1 MRHIGPIVLSLLLA
15 TCGGA
20 QPTTASSPTPPIS
33 PSASVVPSASVA
45 AVATAMPTYP
55 PKAEGF
61 SSKVLVEKPRS
72 VETSAPGLVWIVVG
86 AATSGNGV
94 SAAVSEKESFTASY
108 QVPIDRQ
115 AADAKAALYLSP
127 DLPPLAAGRY
137 TESLRLVTVQTGGRS
152 AAHMHSGIEGVLVL
166 EGRVLVRSA
175 GNSPAS
181 LATGQGFIIL
191 PKVPVQLI
199 NIGDAVAR
207 TLVYSIS
214 PEGSP
219 FSTELEQSP

>member
-1 MRHIGPIVLSLLLA
+1 MRHIAPIVLALLLA
-15 TCGGA
+15 ACGGA
-20 QPTTASSPTPPIS
+20 PPRSASTPTVPSS
-33 PSASVVPSASVA
+33 PSASAV
-45 AVATAMPTYP
+45 AVATAVPTYP

-72 VETSAPGLVWIVVG
+72 VATSAPGSAWIVAGSSTDASGVN
-86 AATSGNGV
+86 AAL
-94 SAAVSEKESFTASY
+94 SEKEIFTASY

-115 AADAKAALYLSP
+115 TADAKRALYTTP
-127 DLPPLAAGRY
+127 DLPPLAVGRY

-152 AAHMHSGIEGVLVL
+152 SAHMHSGVEGVLVL
-166 EGRVLVRSA
+166 EGRVLVRSG
-175 GNSPAS
+175 GNAPVF
-181 LATGQGFIIL
+181 LAVGQGFTIL

-199 NIGDAVAR
+199 NVGDGVAR

-214 PEGSP
+214 PEGAP

>member
-1 MRHIGPIVLSLLLA
+1 MRHIGPIVLALLLA
-15 TCGGA
+15 ACGGA
-20 QPTTASSPTPPIS
+20 RPSSGSSPTPPSS
-33 PSASVVPSASVA
+33 PSASVVAL
-45 AVATAMPTYP
+45 ATAVPTYP

-72 VETSAPGLVWIVVG
+72 VATSAPGSVWIVAG
-86 AATSGNGV
+86 PSTDGGGV
-94 SAAVSEKESFTASY
+94 SAVVTEKESFTAFY

-115 AADAKAALYLSP
+115 AADAKRALYLTP

-137 TESLRLVTVQTGGRS
+137 MESLRLVTVQAGGRS
-152 AAHMHSGIEGVLVL
+152 SAHMHSGVESVLVL
-166 EGRVLVRSA
+166 EGRVLVRSG
-175 GNSPAS
+175 GNAPAS
-181 LATGQGFIIL
+181 LAAGQGFMIL

-199 NIGDAVAR
+199 NVGDGIAR

-214 PEGSP
+214 PEGAP

>member
-15 TCGGA
+15 ACGGA
-20 QPTTASSPTPPIS
+20 GPSTAPSPTPPTS
-33 PSASVVPSASVA
+33 PSASVV
-45 AVATAMPTYP
+45 AVATATPTYA

-72 VETSAPGLVWIVVG
+72 VDNSAPGSVWIVAG
-86 AATSGNGV
+86 TSTNGSGV

-115 AADAKAALYLSP
+115 AADAKRALYLTP
-127 DLPPLAAGRY
+127 DLPPLPAGRY
-137 TESLRLVTVQTGGRS
+137 TESLRLVTVQAGGRS
-152 AAHMHSGIEGVLVL
+152 SAHMHSGVEGVLVL
-166 EGRVLVRSA
+166 EGLVLVRSA

-181 LATGQGFIIL
+181 LSTGQGFVIL

-199 NIGDAVAR
+199 NIGPGVAR

-214 PEGSP
+214 PEGAP
-219 FSTELEQSP
+219 FSTELDQSP

>member
-1 MRHIGPIVLSLLLA
+1 MRHIGPIVISLLLA
-15 TCGGA
+15 ACGGA
-20 QPTTASSPTPPIS
+20 PPSTASSPTPPAPTPPAS
-33 PSASVVPSASVA
+33 PSPSVVV
-45 AVATAMPTYP
+45 VATAMPTYA

-72 VETSAPGLVWIVVG
+72 VETSAPGSVWIVAG
-86 AATSGNGV
+86 TSTGGSGV

-108 QVPIDRQ
+108 QVPTDRQ
-115 AADAKAALYLSP
+115 AADAKRALYLTP

-137 TESLRLVTVQTGGRS
+137 TESLRLVTVQAGGRS
-152 AAHMHSGIEGVLVL
+152 SAHMHSGIEGVLVL
-166 EGRVLVRSA
+166 EGLVLVRSA

-181 LATGQGFIIL
+181 LTIGQGFVIL

-199 NIGDAVAR
+199 NVGPGVAR

>member
-1 MRHIGPIVLSLLLA
+1 MRHFGPVVLAIWLA
-15 TCGGA
+15 ACGGA
-20 QPTTASSPTPPIS
+20 RPSTASSPTPPTS
-33 PSASVVPSASVA
+33 PSASAV

-61 SSKVLVEKPRS
+61 TSKVLVEKPRS
-72 VETSAPGLVWIVVG
+72 LETSAPGSVWIVAG
-86 AATSGNGV
+86 ASSDGSGV
-94 SAAVSEKESFTASY
+94 SAAVTEKEKFTASY

-115 AADAKAALYLSP
+115 AADATRALYLTG

-137 TESLRLVTVQTGGRS
+137 TESLRLVTVQAGGRS
-152 AAHMHSGIEGVLVL
+152 SAHMHSGIEGVLVL
-166 EGRVLVRSA
+166 EGRVLVRSG
-175 GNSPAS
+175 GNAPAS
-181 LATGQGFIIL
+181 LAAGQGFIIL

-199 NIGDAVAR
+199 NIGDVVAR

-214 PEGSP
+214 PEGST

>member
-1 MRHIGPIVLSLLLA
+1 MRQTGLIVLSLLLA
-15 TCGGA
+15 ACGGA
-20 QPTTASSPTPPIS
+20 QPRTASSPTPPS
-33 PSASVVPSASVA
+33 PPSASVVA
-45 AVATAMPTYP
+45 ATAMPTYS

-61 SSKVLVEKPRS
+61 NSKVLVEKPRS
-72 VETSAPGLVWIVVG
+72 VESSAAGLVWIVAG
-86 AATSGNGV
+86 ASTDGSGV
-94 SAAVSEKESFTASY
+94 SAAVTEKESFTASY

-115 AADAKAALYLSP
+115 AADAKRALYLTS

-137 TESLRLVTVQTGGRS
+137 TESLRLVTVQAGGRS
-152 AAHMHSGIEGVLVL
+152 SAHMHSGVEGVLVL
-166 EGRVLVRSA
+166 EGRVLLRSG
-175 GNSPAS
+175 GNAPAS

-199 NIGDAVAR
+199 NIGDTVAR

-214 PEGSP
+214 PEGSV

>member
-1 MRHIGPIVLSLLLA
+1 MRYIGPIVLSLLLA
-15 TCGGA
+15 ACGGT
-20 QPTTASSPTPPIS
+20 PPSTASSPTPTPPTS
-33 PSASVVPSASVA
+33 PSASVV
-45 AVATAMPTYP
+45 AVATAMPTYA

-72 VETSAPGLVWIVVG
+72 VESSVPGSVWIVAG
-86 AATSGNGV
+86 ASTDGSGV
-94 SAAVSEKESFTASY
+94 SAAVTEKESFTASY
-108 QVPIDRQ
+108 QVPSDRQ
-115 AADAKAALYLSP
+115 AADAKRALYLTP

-137 TESLRLVTVQTGGRS
+137 TESLRLVTVQAGGRS
-152 AAHMHSGIEGVLVL
+152 SAHMHSGIEGVLVL
-166 EGRVLVRSA
+166 EGRVLVRSG

-199 NIGDAVAR
+199 NIGDTVAR

-214 PEGSP
+214 PEGSV
-219 FSTELEQSP
+219 FSTEVEQSP